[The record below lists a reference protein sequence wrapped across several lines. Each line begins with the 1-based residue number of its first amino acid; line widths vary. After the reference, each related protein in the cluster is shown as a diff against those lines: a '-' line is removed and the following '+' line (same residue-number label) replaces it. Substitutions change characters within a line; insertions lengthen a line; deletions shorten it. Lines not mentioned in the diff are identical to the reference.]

1 MPNEGTDIENIRDKA
16 TLLVKLPIL
25 VTVFFI
31 HTIWEKDS
39 WNYSDFWYYWSV
51 SVWNSGLK
59 KKIDYIKSLDCKQD
73 SIYPEVIYP
82 MVWRKALFA
91 FS

>member
-39 WNYSDFWYYWSV
+39 
-51 SVWNSGLK
+51 
-59 KKIDYIKSLDCKQD
+59 
-73 SIYPEVIYP
+73 
-82 MVWRKALFA
+82 
-91 FS
+91 